1 MNGNPKLSDLE
12 GQWLAFYASYLL
24 VFGFIHAQGEQ
35 KNQDISGCFR
45 WINLAQ
51 TISQC
56 KSAALSYCQPSPTA
70 AESWALLPSKEDM
83 SRVPTLLTTN
93 FVVALTNIIRLQI
106 ESSQM
111 SLKIYYISSLS
122 KHTCAKFTHGDTQV
136 HMRTC
141 IHKHAY
147 IALKQIWYTK
157 QACISL
163 IYLVLYF
170 IICEA
175 LEIRRVLISL
185 YYLPR
190 DSRANCRFIYFF
202 SHTFPEA
209 CSGNE
214 NNFRYISTALK
225 VVIII
230 IQKNLVACKYL
241 NFILSILALWVL
253 AVSLNWCLYILRFF
267 SNFRN
272 KIANNNS
279 NHKRTLLFKLSLRV
293 WHPSRCWWVFRK
305 EI

>member
-1 MNGNPKLSDLE
+1 MKHWKLE
-12 GQWLAFYASYLL
+12 GW
-24 VFGFIHAQGEQ
+24 
-35 KNQDISGCFR
+35 
-45 WINLAQ
+45 
-51 TISQC
+51 
-56 KSAALSYCQPSPTA
+56 
-70 AESWALLPSKEDM
+70 
-83 SRVPTLLTTN
+83 
-93 FVVALTNIIRLQI
+93 
-106 ESSQM
+106 
-111 SLKIYYISSLS
+111 
-122 KHTCAKFTHGDTQV
+122 
-136 HMRTC
+136 
-141 IHKHAY
+141 
-147 IALKQIWYTK
+147 
-157 QACISL
+157 
-163 IYLVLYF
+163 
-170 IICEA
+170 
-175 LEIRRVLISL
+175 LISL

-305 EI
+305 EIEIEIKE